1 MTKYE
6 QLLEKYED
14 AYFALL
20 MEEVAQKEGERL
32 ERLNKELQDDP
43 DFAVSEELTK
53 RCLKTIDRAFA
64 GVQRAR
70 AYRVIRKVLNVAA
83 ILVALMT
90 VLFTTAFAVSEDV
103 RAATLNLVV
112 TVSERFS
119 LLEVQEPGSSA
130 DDADRYFEDIR
141 VEWIP
146 EGYEYVS
153 GEYNSSAFFSNAAGE
168 WLAVSKFKGTIPV
181 RVDTEDAETVENIEV
196 NGRSGLCVV
205 KNGKIHIAITD
216 TEYDILIDIL
226 AAKTVSRDVA
236 VRVAENIVIK

>member
-43 DFAVSEELTK
+43 NFAVSEELTK

-112 TVSERFS
+112 TVSEKFS

-153 GEYNSSAFFSNAAGE
+153 GEYDSSALFGKNTDE
-168 WLAVSKFKGTIPV
+168 WIVVSKIKGSVPFQM
-181 RVDTEDAETVENIEV
+181 DTENAETVQSIEV
-196 NGRSGLCVV
+196 NGRSGMCVV
-205 KNGKIHIAITD
+205 KDGKIHIAFANAEKDVIV
-216 TEYDILIDIL
+216 DIL
-226 AAKTVSRDVA
+226 AAKTVSGEVA
-236 VRVAENIVIK
+236 KRFAENIVIK

>member
-43 DFAVSEELTK
+43 DFAVSEALTK

-64 GVQRAR
+64 GIQRVR

-112 TVSERFS
+112 TVSEKFS
-119 LLEVQEPGSSA
+119 LLEVQDPGSSA

-146 EGYEYVS
+146 EGYRYAS
-153 GEYNSSAFFSNAAGE
+153 GEYDDHAFFSNEAGD
-168 WLAVSKFKGTIPV
+168 WIIIHKLHGTASFYA
-181 RVDTEDAETVENIEV
+181 DTESAEVVENIEV

-205 KNGKIHIAITD
+205 KDGKIHIAIAD
-216 TEYDILIDIL
+216 SEHDILIDIL
-226 AAKTVSRDVA
+226 VAKTVPRDVTE
-236 VRVAENIVIK
+236 RVAENIVIK